1 MCSLTKECVLLLQA
15 GVHIG
20 GGNAVGVRLY
30 RCLRALL
37 QVSFVVYTGL
47 FCCVYRPLLLCM
59 QASFAVYTG
68 LFCCVCKTLL
78 LTVIGRCLR
87 SLLYCSLA
95 SQRVPLLQITTEC
108 VLLISNVFS

>member
-68 LFCCVCKTLL
+68 FFCCALGLSCCVYRPLL
-78 LTVIGRCLR
+78 LTYTSAPECL
-87 SLLYCSLA
+87 LLL
-95 SQRVPLLQITTEC
+95 
-108 VLLISNVFS
+108 